1 VFKKYSD
8 RLACFNVSA
17 NIAVVILPIVW
28 YECDTWSLTLRR
40 VLENRILRRIFGAKR
55 EEILG
60 RWRKLYR
67 SNEEFHNL
75 CS

>member
-1 VFKKYSD
+1 VFKKCSD
-8 RLACFNVSA
+8 KLACCNVSA

-28 YECDTWSLTLRR
+28 YECDTLSLTLRR
-40 VLENRILRRIFGAKR
+40 VLENRMLRRIFGAKR

-60 RWRKLYR
+60 RWTKLYR

-75 CS
+75 YS